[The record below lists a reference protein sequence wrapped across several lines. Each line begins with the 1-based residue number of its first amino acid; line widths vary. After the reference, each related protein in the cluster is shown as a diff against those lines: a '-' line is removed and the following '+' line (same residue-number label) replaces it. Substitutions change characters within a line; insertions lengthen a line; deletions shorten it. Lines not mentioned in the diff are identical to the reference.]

1 VNSGKILVAD
11 SMGDYLLKLSGDVR
25 VTLCGTL
32 NRHIEM
38 IFGSKDV
45 KQVVVD
51 MLDADCLDS
60 TTLGLLAKLGL
71 HCRKNYGINIQV
83 FCENASILRTLECMS
98 FDEIF
103 DIFQDVPDI
112 KEHSHLHNIRIE
124 KSDIEDVRLQVLEAH
139 KLLIEL
145 SPGNSREFT
154 DLIRALESDS

>member
-1 VNSGKILVAD
+1 MTPGKILVAD

-32 NRHIEM
+32 NRHIET
-38 IFGSKDV
+38 IFGSKNV

-112 KEHSHLHNIRIE
+112 KEHIHLHSIQIE
-124 KSDIEDVRLQVLEAH
+124 NSDIDAVRLQVLEAH

>member
-1 VNSGKILVAD
+1 MNTGKILVAD

-32 NRHIEM
+32 NRHIET
-38 IFGSKDV
+38 IFGSKNV

-71 HCRKNYGINIQV
+71 HCRKQYGINIQV
-83 FCENASILRTLECMS
+83 FCENASILRTLEHMS

-103 DIFQDVPDI
+103 DIFQDVPEI
-112 KEHSHLHNIRIE
+112 KEHLSLHNIGVETLEID
-124 KSDIEDVRLQVLEAH
+124 DIRRQVLEAH

-145 SPGNSREFT
+145 NPGNSEEFT
-154 DLIRALESDS
+154 DLIGALESGR